1 MEEPKDK
8 LGKSNKLRAVLYSLL
23 IVLPIYSVLAIA
35 YYFDFLNG
43 FVFLGALSTVMIIAS
58 ILLIIFR
65 KNNFKSLVIALIFIV
80 TFLLFCYECLL
91 LNYESHTYNASGY
104 WEPEEILKDSG
115 IYILAVGSYDV
126 YYMQDE
132 YSIKKDYE
140 EDGIQIFDLYKIKN
154 RDKYISK
161 TNDIKN
167 FFGSHKEDFDTM
179 RENVK
184 GIIEEDLPFIDEFLS
199 RENFVGDSAG
209 LALGLTAAIYQ
220 KKLENTLPI
229 GVTGTLEPN
238 GNVGEIGSI
247 KEKMMIAEQN
257 SFPLIIIPLKNLEE
271 AETVKNEQKLTIEII
286 PVSNINEAIET
297 IEELNNKV
305 PGITT
310 KL

>member
-43 FVFLGALSTVMIIAS
+43 FVFLGALSTIMIIAS